1 MIWLRIQLLTNSFR
15 CADKILTQLEIHADA
30 AIANNGT
37 ANRKMM
43 ASLKSDSVLFFL
55 LLKLTCFLT
64 LFLDDQEERNYFR

>member
-1 MIWLRIQLLTNSFR
+1 MFSLCIQFLTNYFR

-43 ASLKSDSVLFFL
+43 ASLKSDSVTLKKIFFW
-55 LLKLTCFLT
+55 
-64 LFLDDQEERNYFR
+64 N